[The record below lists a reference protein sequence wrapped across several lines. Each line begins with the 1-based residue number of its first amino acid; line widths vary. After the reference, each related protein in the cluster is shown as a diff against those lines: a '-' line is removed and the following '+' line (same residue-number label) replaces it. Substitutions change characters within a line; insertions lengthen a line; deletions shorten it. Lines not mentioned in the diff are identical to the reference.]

1 MEPWGLAGDRRW
13 MVVDGE
19 GRTVTQRDL
28 PRMALIRAE
37 PLADGGITL
46 DAPGMERLTVAVPE
60 PVASSAVR
68 LFANKVE
75 VVMAATAAGEW
86 FGEFLR
92 ADVWLA
98 HLDDPAHRR
107 PIDPRFCLPG
117 ETVSLADSHPLL
129 ITTTASLDAL
139 NALVAQG
146 DHPGEAP
153 LPMSR
158 FRPNVVVTGPDAW
171 AEDGWRRVRL
181 GDVVFRV
188 GKPCGRCVVT
198 TVDQVTAERGREPL
212 RTLALH
218 RRTEVGLIF
227 GQKLIPESRGTL
239 RVGDAFSVVE

>member
-1 MEPWGLAGDRRW
+1 MR
-13 MVVDGE
+13 
-19 GRTVTQRDL
+19 
-28 PRMALIRAE
+28 
-37 PLADGGITL
+37 
-46 DAPGMERLTVAVPE
+46 
-60 PVASSAVR
+60 
-68 LFANKVE
+68 
-75 VVMAATAAGEW
+75 
-86 FGEFLR
+86 
-92 ADVWLA
+92 LA

-107 PIDPRFCLPG
+107 PIDPRFCRPG

-139 NALVAQG
+139 NALIAQG
-146 DHPGEAP
+146 DHPGEGAAADEP
-153 LPMSR
+153 VPAER
-158 FRPNVVVTGPDAW
+158 RGRPAPDAW